1 MILPLTVQAPQGKG
15 KLNVER
21 RRKRRAMHVK
31 RQTDRNM
38 KKITTTVL
46 MNLQVFLIKL
56 NLEES
61 KGIRLNGKETKRNYF
76 ETKEKNTQTRKAK

>member
-1 MILPLTVQAPQGKG
+1 MIPQMSMYLQRDTREKDELMILPLTVQAPQGKG

-46 MNLQVFLIKL
+46 MNL
-56 NLEES
+56 
-61 KGIRLNGKETKRNYF
+61 
-76 ETKEKNTQTRKAK
+76 